1 MKKILWIKF
10 SRVLQNHEIH
20 ENLVLKN
27 FRLYTLLKQKYVIHT
42 KIGMI
47 QEFTPRIPLFGVN
60 NIPKGMYYIPF
71 YKYVFHSY
79 IRMLFILLKYVLH
92 TFTVCNTYFKVC
104 IASLK

>member
-1 MKKILWIKF
+1 M
-10 SRVLQNHEIH
+10 VLARKGLPE
-20 ENLVLKN
+20 
-27 FRLYTLLKQKYVIHT
+27 RRTLLKQKYVIHT

-60 NIPKGMYYIPF
+60 NIPMGMYYIPS

-79 IRMLFILLKYVLH
+79 IRMLSILLKYVLH

>member
-1 MKKILWIKF
+1 MSPSPYKGFVEGSIFIIKVGGF
-10 SRVLQNHEIH
+10 D
-20 ENLVLKN
+20 
-27 FRLYTLLKQKYVIHT
+27 TLLKQKYVIHT

-60 NIPKGMYYIPF
+60 NIPMGMYYIPS

-79 IRMLFILLKYVLH
+79 IRMLSILLKYVLH
-92 TFTVCNTYFKVC
+92 TFIVCNTYFKVC